1 MKKIR
6 YAFGFVGYATHLA
19 MLFIVGDAYGLA
31 TWQFWAV
38 FIGIL
43 IVRACD
49 AGERYFA
56 EDNILDTE
64 PPF

>member
-6 YAFGFVGYATHLA
+6 YAFGLAGYAVHLA
-19 MLFIVGDAYGLA
+19 VLFIVGDAYGLA

-38 FIGIL
+38 FLGIL

-49 AGERYFA
+49 AGEQHFK
-56 EDNILDTE
+56 E
-64 PPF
+64 